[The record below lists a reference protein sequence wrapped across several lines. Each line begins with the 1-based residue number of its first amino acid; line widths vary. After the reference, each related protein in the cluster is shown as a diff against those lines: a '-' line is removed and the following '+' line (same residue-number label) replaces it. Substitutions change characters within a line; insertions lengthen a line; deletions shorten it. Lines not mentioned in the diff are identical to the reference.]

1 MSGINIPSLDV
12 LIKRYRH
19 LLTVQ
24 NIGLLVAVLIAL
36 GWLWGSVDTLQRN
49 YRYQRQVDL
58 NETTIKLMN
67 LQNQNYQY
75 QQAYLRSAEYQEL
88 SARQSLG
95 LAQPGEN
102 LVLLPSSEGI
112 VDEVAVK
119 NTTVVTEE
127 KNNFGKWMDFFFT
140 TH

>member
-1 MSGINIPSLDV
+1 M
-12 LIKRYRH
+12 
-19 LLTVQ
+19 
-24 NIGLLVAVLIAL
+24 IAL